1 MSMLTLGERR
11 ALEAVHAGSVVRV
24 YRSGGNILRGKGV
37 SSAALWRLD
46 AAKMIEDGP
55 NAWANLSEPVVNDL
69 QRPASSRCLGQ
80 GEDMLRLLPEIWDDV
95 ADAVRDAL
103 SSGDGRVSTGIL
115 RISLPEGGL
124 A

>member
-55 NAWANLSEPVVNDL
+55 NAWGELERTCR
-69 QRPASSRCLGQ
+69 QRLTAAG
-80 GEDMLRLLPEIWDDV
+80 IV
-95 ADAVRDAL
+95 AL
-103 SSGDGRVSTGIL
+103 SMTDR
-115 RISLPEGGL
+115 R
-124 A
+124 